1 MKEVLAAIWRQN
13 FAGAGCSRESLETEL
28 KDCITGEFGSVL
40 AQLEDEGLIIS
51 RDGSILLSEA
61 GRKEIRV
68 VVCGGVFDILHPGHA
83 FILGEAK
90 SMGDVLVAIVAR
102 DSTVE
107 KRKRIPIVP
116 EAQRVEMV
124 GHLKPVDVAVL
135 GYEGDPLV
143 IIGEIRPDVIALGP
157 DQHHNVERIC
167 GSLEERGLQV
177 EVRRISEF
185 KACELNSTRSILERI
200 IERNYPNP
208 QGEV

>member
-1 MKEVLAAIWRQN
+1 MKEVLAAIWRQD

-28 KDCITGEFGSVL
+28 KDRITGEFETAL
-40 AQLEDEGLIIS
+40 AQLEDEGLIVSEDGAIS
-51 RDGSILLSEA
+51 LSEA

-90 SMGDVLVAIVAR
+90 SMGDVLVVIVAR

-116 EAQRVEMV
+116 EGQRVEMV
-124 GHLKPVDVAVL
+124 GHLKPVDAAVL

-157 DQHHNVERIC
+157 DQHHNEERIR
-167 GSLEERGLQV
+167 SALEKRGLSV

-185 KACELNSTRSILERI
+185 RDCELNSTRSILERI

>member
-1 MKEVLAAIWRQN
+1 MKEILAAIWRQN

-28 KDCITGEFGSVL
+28 KGCVTGEFTSAL
-40 AQLEDEGLIIS
+40 AKLEDEGLIVSEGRSIS
-51 RDGSILLSEA
+51 LSEA
-61 GRKEIRV
+61 GRKMIRV

-90 SMGDVLVAIVAR
+90 SMGDVLVTIVAR

-116 EAQRVEMV
+116 VDQRVEMV
-124 GHLKPVDVAVL
+124 GQLKPVDAAVL
-135 GYEGDPLV
+135 GYEGDPLK
-143 IIGEIRPDVIALGP
+143 IIEEIGPDVIALGP
-157 DQHHNVERIC
+157 DQHHNVEQMRS
-167 GSLEERGLQV
+167 SLGERGLNV

-208 QGEV
+208 QGEI